1 MNLFSKFAG
10 AIRSFFQIGGPSG
23 PGINNNAGTI
33 ETLNSDGA
41 TYTPMRTLVSQ
52 YQQALPATETMTVPS
67 GNTIILAQH
76 WTVNGRVVLQGT
88 ARIVM
93 VM

>member
-1 MNLFSKFAG
+1 MSLFSKLAG
-10 AIRSFFQIGGPSG
+10 VVGSFFQVGGPSG

-41 TYTPMRTLVSQ
+41 TYTPMRALVSQ
-52 YQQALPATETMTVPS
+52 YRQALPATETMTVPT
-67 GNTIILAQH
+67 GNTTILAGD

-88 ARIVM
+88 ARIVV